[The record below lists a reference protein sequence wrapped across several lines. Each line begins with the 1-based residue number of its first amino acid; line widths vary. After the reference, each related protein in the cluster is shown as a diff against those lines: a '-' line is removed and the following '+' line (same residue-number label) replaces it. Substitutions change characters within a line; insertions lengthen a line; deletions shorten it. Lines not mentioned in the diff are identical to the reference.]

1 MLPIWH
7 NITKDEVIAYSPT
20 LADKVARNTATD
32 SIDDIASEIVE
43 LIASRA

>member
-20 LADKVARNTATD
+20 LADKVARNTETD
-32 SIDDIASEIVE
+32 SIEDIVHEIAAIILGDE
-43 LIASRA
+43 